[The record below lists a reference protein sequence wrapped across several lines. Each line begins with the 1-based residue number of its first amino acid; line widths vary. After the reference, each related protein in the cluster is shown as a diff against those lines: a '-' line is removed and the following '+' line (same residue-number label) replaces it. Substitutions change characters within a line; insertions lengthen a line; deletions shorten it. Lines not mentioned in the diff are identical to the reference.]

1 MQSFPSRKL
10 IGPTL
15 AGLALLLILTML
27 WISPNATG
35 AFQSP
40 LPVPT
45 GPCYTQTTG
54 GFTLDLYNYVTNDDG
69 TTTIT
74 YRVTN
79 DNKKDISYAAFGLGD
94 WTPVA
99 PADGI
104 TTTTT
109 LGEYAVE
116 WTNDRGNPGF
126 ASVKYETEFDG
137 FSQGASDYF
146 VVTVSG
152 FDADDSVAVQLKA
165 GNARTTF
172 DAAFDGAG
180 CDKTP
185 PPFSPLPTPTATP
198 QGGVVLPNE
207 PVVPECVFSPPPGG
221 IPDEP
226 VIPLDA
232 YSFSEPQVVMTGTTP
247 IEIVQWLPGSKTL
260 MVTKDLR
267 VEQKV
272 SVELVNTIT
281 GEIEEIV
288 EPRSYLVKP
297 RWIPTHHTVAWAAR
311 GSPTSGNELVNEP
324 GYWLRSFDPPQERQL
339 SDNGTSTSSSVHDV
353 SPDGKE
359 VLFMVLPSGTQPLI
373 WNQETQTI
381 RSPAIDLAQWRYQK
395 EGFIYR
401 IQPFSPHWNPQGD
414 KVLFQDGTWLFLYD
428 LITGSGCE
436 IDTTT
441 LAEQNKFARYV
452 GDVAWSPNGRYL
464 LLQQRSSPPF
474 QGLQGPFNQL
484 LILDTYT
491 GNAVQHVLDTAA
503 VSSFSWA
510 PDNQTIL
517 VDGLTDE
524 PIGALPTAGYYL
536 FNIHSGE
543 FARILP
549 GHKTLLAGNE
559 MVTWAPNGGSVAL
572 QCMGEKRSVSDGIT
586 DRICVSQVTINP

>member
-54 GFTLDLYNYVTNDDG
+54 GFTLDVWGYVTNDDG

-126 ASVKYETEFDG
+126 ASIKYETEFDG

-152 FDADDSVAVQLKA
+152 FDADDSIQVQLKA

-172 DAAFDGAG
+172 DVAFDGAG

-185 PPFSPLPTPTATP
+185 PPFSPLPTPTPTP
-198 QGGVVLPNE
+198 EGGVVLPGE

-232 YSFSEPQVVMTGTTP
+232 YSFSEPRVVMTETNGL
-247 IEIVQWLPGSKTL
+247 IEIQQWLPDNETL
-260 MVTKDLR
+260 MVTKDLIID
-267 VEQKV
+267 QQA
-272 SVELVNTIT
+272 SVILVNIRT
-281 GEIEEIV
+281 GETEEVV
-288 EPRSYLVKP
+288 EPRSYLVQPK
-297 RWIPTHHTVAWAAR
+297 WIPIQNTVAWAAL
-311 GSPTSGNELVNEP
+311 GSLILENQFVNEP
-324 GYWLRSFDPPQERQL
+324 GYWVRSFDPPREWRL
-339 SDNGTSTSSSVHDV
+339 SDNGNTSVSTVHDI

-359 VLFMVLPSGTQPLI
+359 ILFMALPSGTQPLI
-373 WNQETQTI
+373 WSQETQVLKAV
-381 RSPAIDLAQWRYQK
+381 PIDLAQWRYQK
-395 EGFIYR
+395 SGYYNR
-401 IQPFSPHWNPQGD
+401 LWPFSPHWQPGGNQ
-414 KVLFQDGTWLFLYD
+414 VLFEDGTWIFLYN
-428 LITGSGCE
+428 LSTESGCE
-436 IDTTT
+436 INMTS
-441 LAEQNKFARYV
+441 LVERNQYISEAE
-452 GDVAWSPNGRYL
+452 WSPSGRYL
-464 LLQQRSSPPF
+464 LFKQRSLPPYESME
-474 QGLQGPFNQL
+474 GPYNQL

-491 GNAVQHVLDTAA
+491 GNAAPYTLDTT
-503 VSSFSWA
+503 VSHFSWG
-510 PDNQTIL
+510 PDSQTIL
-517 VDGLTDE
+517 MNGLTDDSV
-524 PIGALPTAGYYL
+524 GNLSTVGNYL
-536 FNIHSGE
+536 LNIHSGE
-543 FARILP
+543 FIRVMP
-549 GHKTLLAGNE
+549 DYKTTLG
-559 MVTWAPNGGSVAL
+559 MGGMLKWSPDGSSVAF
-572 QCMGEKRSVSDGIT
+572 QCMNERRDFFGNGIT
-586 DRICVSQVTINP
+586 DRICVSQVTVNP